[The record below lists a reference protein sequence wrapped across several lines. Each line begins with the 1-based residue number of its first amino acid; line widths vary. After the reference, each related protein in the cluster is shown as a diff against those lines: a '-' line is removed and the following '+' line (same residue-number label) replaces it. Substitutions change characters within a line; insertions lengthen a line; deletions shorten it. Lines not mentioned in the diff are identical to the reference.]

1 MRPKPMTLV
10 ILDGWGMRDT
20 KSNNAIH
27 LANTPNYDQWLRE
40 CPHAK
45 VETCA
50 EHVGLPDGQMGNSE
64 VGHTNL
70 GAGRI
75 VYQDFTRINL
85 AVKNKTMHTNQALVT
100 VINKAKKNNGAIHL
114 MGLLSPGGV
123 HSHTDHF
130 LAVVEAAHA
139 LGVKDIFIHGFLD
152 GRDTPPRSALEYIQ
166 NFEAAL
172 KKIGAGRIV
181 SLSGR
186 YWVMDRDKRW
196 ERVVKAYDMLTQGH
210 GETAQ
215 SATEGVQNAYNRD
228 ENDEFVLPTVIGD
241 GDAHKTRVKDGDA
254 IIMMNFRADRVREIT
269 HAFLGPRQGDGAFT
283 GFERTLLPKLSGY
296 FTLTQYEEG
305 LKGVDIGFPPENL
318 TRILG
323 EEISHAGLK
332 QLRAAETE
340 KYAHVTYFFNGGEEK
355 EFPGEDRLLIQSPKV
370 ATYDLQPE
378 MSAQELT
385 DAAIQRIE
393 SGHYDLIILNYANP
407 DMVGHTGIMA
417 AALKAIETVDHCLGQ
432 LVAAVRKAGGEVL
445 ITADHG
451 NADCMLEES
460 TNQPHTAHTNNPAPL
475 IFIGRPGVHIT
486 NGALCD
492 VAPSIL
498 TLMGLPQPKEM
509 TGKSLVSFTQGL
521 GADLR

>member
-10 ILDGWGMRDT
+10 ILDGWGIRDT
-20 KSNNAIH
+20 RDNNAIA

-85 AVKNKTMHTNQALVT
+85 AVRNKSMHSNPAVVA
-100 VINKAKKNNGAIHL
+100 VINKAIKANGAVHL

-130 LAVVEAAHA
+130 LAVVEAARD
-139 LGVKDIFIHGFLD
+139 LGMKKIYIHGFLD
-152 GRDTPPRSALEYIQ
+152 GRDTPPRSAIEFIED
-166 NFEAAL
+166 FEKGL
-172 KKIGAGRIV
+172 QKIGAGRIV

-196 ERVVKAYDMLTQGH
+196 ERVVKAYDMLTRGV
-210 GETAQ
+210 GETGKTAI
-215 SATEGVQNAYNRD
+215 EGVRKAYGRD
-228 ENDEFVLPTVIGD
+228 ENDEFVLPTVIDSGD
-241 GDAHKTRVKDGDA
+241 GENTRVKDGDA
-254 IIMMNFRADRVREIT
+254 ILMMNFRADRVREIS
-269 HAFLGPRQGDGAFT
+269 HAFLDPRAGEGAFK
-283 GFERTLLPKLSGY
+283 GFDRQVVPQLSGY

-305 LKGVDIGFPPENL
+305 LKGVEIGFPPEAL

-323 EEISHAGLK
+323 EEIANAGMK

-355 EFPGEDRLLIQSPKV
+355 EFAGEDRLLIPSPKV
-370 ATYDLQPE
+370 ATYDLKPE
-378 MSAQELT
+378 MSALELT
-385 DAAIQRIE
+385 DAVLERIN
-393 SGHYDLIILNYANP
+393 SGQYDVIILNYANP
-407 DMVGHTGIMA
+407 DMVGHTGIMP
-417 AALKAIETVDHCLGQ
+417 AALKAIETVDQCLGR
-432 LVAAVRKAGGEVL
+432 VAAAVKKAGGEML

-451 NADCMLEES
+451 NADCMLEEA
-460 TNQPHTAHTNNPAPL
+460 TGQPHTAHTNNPAPL
-475 IFIGRPGVHIT
+475 IFLGRQGVSLT
-486 NGALCD
+486 DGALCD
-492 VAPSIL
+492 VAPTIL
-498 TLMGLPQPKEM
+498 SLIGLPQPKEM
-509 TGKSLVSFTQGL
+509 TGKSLVSFTGDR
-521 GADLR
+521 A

>member
-10 ILDGWGMRDT
+10 ILDGWGIRDT
-20 KSNNAIH
+20 RDNNAIL

-40 CPHAK
+40 CPHSK

-50 EHVGLPDGQMGNSE
+50 GHVGLPDGQMGNSE

-85 AVKNKTMHTNQALVT
+85 AVKNKSMHTNPALLSVIEKARKANGT
-100 VINKAKKNNGAIHL
+100 VHL

-139 LGVKDIFIHGFLD
+139 QGIKNIFIHGFLD
-152 GRDTPPRSALEYIQ
+152 GRDTPPRSALEFIQ
-166 NFEAAL
+166 DFEKGLAT
-172 KKIGAGRIV
+172 IGAGRIV

-196 ERVVKAYDMLTQGH
+196 ERVVKAYDMLTQGI
-210 GETAQ
+210 GQNAAT
-215 SATEGVQNAYNRD
+215 ATEGVKNAYARD

-241 GDAHKTRVKDGDA
+241 GDPMHTRVKDGDA
-254 IIMMNFRADRVREIT
+254 ILMMNFRADRVREIS
-269 HAFLGPRQGDGAFT
+269 HAFLDPRQGPGAFT
-283 GFERTLLPKLSGY
+283 GFERKVVPQRLGY

-305 LKGVDIGFPPENL
+305 LAGVAIGFPPENL

-323 EEISHAGLK
+323 EEIANAGLK

-355 EFPGEDRLLIQSPKV
+355 EFPGEDRLLIPSPKV
-370 ATYDLQPE
+370 ATYDLKPE
-378 MSAQELT
+378 MSAIELT
-385 DAAIQRIE
+385 DAVLPKIE
-393 SGHYDLIILNYANP
+393 GGLYDLIIINYANP
-407 DMVGHTGIMA
+407 DMVGHTGIMT
-417 AALKAIETVDHCLGQ
+417 AALKAIETVDQCLGRIA
-432 LVAAVRKAGGEVL
+432 AAVRKAGGEML

-451 NADCMLEES
+451 NADCMLEE
-460 TNQPHTAHTNNPAPL
+460 TTGQPHTAHTNNPAPL
-475 IFIGRPGVHIT
+475 IFLGRPGVQLA

-492 VAPSIL
+492 VAPTIL

-509 TGKSLVSFTQGL
+509 TGTSLVHFTKDKV
-521 GADLR
+521 AA

>member
-10 ILDGWGMRDT
+10 ILDGWGIRAT
-20 KSNNAIH
+20 KENNAIL

-40 CPHAK
+40 CPHSQ

-85 AVKNKTMHTNQALVT
+85 AVKNKTMQTNEALVS
-100 VINKAKKNNGAIHL
+100 VIQKTKKNNGAVHL

-130 LAVVEAAHA
+130 LAVVEAAHH
-139 LGVKDIFIHGFLD
+139 LGIEKIFIHAFLD
-152 GRDTPPRSALEYIQ
+152 GRDTPPRSALEFIQ
-166 NFEAAL
+166 DFEGGL

-196 ERVVKAYDMLTQGH
+196 ERVVKAYDMLTQGS
-210 GETAQ
+210 GETAKT
-215 SATEGVQNAYNRD
+215 AIEGVQKAYERN

-241 GDAHKTRVKDGDA
+241 GDGLQTRVKDGDA
-254 IIMMNFRADRVREIT
+254 ILMMNFRADRVREIS
-269 HAFLGPRQGDGAFT
+269 HALLDPRQGEGAFT
-283 GFERTLLPKLSGY
+283 GFERKILPQLSGY

-305 LKGVDIGFPPENL
+305 LKGVQIGFPPQNL
-318 TRILG
+318 NRILG
-323 EEISHAGLK
+323 EEISQAGLK

-355 EFPGEDRLLIQSPKV
+355 EFAGEDRLLIPSPKV
-370 ATYDLQPE
+370 ATYDLKPE
-378 MSAQELT
+378 MSALELT
-385 DAAIQRIE
+385 DAVIPRIQ
-393 SGHYDLIILNYANP
+393 SGQYDLIILNYANP
-407 DMVGHTGIMA
+407 DMVGHTGIMV
-417 AALKAIETVDHCLGQ
+417 AALKAIETVDHCLGRI
-432 LVAAVRKAGGEVL
+432 VAAVRQVGGEML

-451 NADCMLEES
+451 NADCMLETS
-460 TNQPHTAHTNNPAPL
+460 TGQPHTAHTNNPAPL
-475 IFIGRPGVHIT
+475 IFIGRPGVKLT

-492 VAPSIL
+492 VAPTIL
-498 TLMGLPQPKEM
+498 ALMDLPQPKEM
-509 TGKSLVSFTQGL
+509 TGKSLVKFS
-521 GADLR
+521 

>member
-1 MRPKPMTLV
+1 MTLV
-10 ILDGWGMRDT
+10 ILDGWGIRDT
-20 KSNNAIH
+20 RENNAIQ

-40 CPHAK
+40 CPHSQ

-50 EHVGLPDGQMGNSE
+50 GHVGLPDGQMGNSE

-85 AVKNKTMHTNQALVT
+85 AVKNKTMHSNPALVS
-100 VINKAKKNNGAIHL
+100 VINKAKKNNGAVHL

-130 LAVVEAAHA
+130 LAVVETAHQ
-139 LGVKDIFIHGFLD
+139 LGIKDIFIHGFLD
-152 GRDTPPRSALEYIQ
+152 GRDTPPRSALEFISD
-166 NFEAAL
+166 FEAGL

-196 ERVVKAYDMLTQGH
+196 ERVVKAYDMLTRGT
-210 GETAQ
+210 GETAKT
-215 SATEGVQNAYNRD
+215 ALEGVEKAYARD

-241 GDAHKTRVKDGDA
+241 GDARQTRVKDGDA
-254 IIMMNFRADRVREIT
+254 ILMMNFRADRVREIS
-269 HAFLGPRQGDGAFT
+269 HAFLDPRQGNKAFT
-283 GFERTLLPKLSGY
+283 GFERTVLPKLSGY

-305 LKGVDIGFPPENL
+305 LKGADVEVDIGFPPENL

-323 EEISHAGLK
+323 EEISKAGLK

-355 EFPGEDRLLIQSPKV
+355 EFAGEDRLLIPSPKV
-370 ATYDLQPE
+370 ATYDLKPE
-378 MSAQELT
+378 MSAMELT
-385 DAAIQRIE
+385 DAVIPRIE
-393 SGHYDLIILNYANP
+393 SGQYDLIIINYANP
-407 DMVGHTGIMA
+407 DMVGHTGIMS
-417 AALKAIETVDHCLGQ
+417 AALKAIETVDQCLGR
-432 LVAAVRKAGGEVL
+432 VAAAVRKMGGEIL

-460 TNQPHTAHTNNPAPL
+460 TGQPHTAHTNNPAPL
-475 IFIGRPGVHIT
+475 IFLGRPGVT
-486 NGALCD
+486 LANGALCD
-492 VAPSIL
+492 VAPTIM

-509 TGKSLVSFTQGL
+509 TGTSLVKFTQGKV
-521 GADLR
+521 AA

>member
-1 MRPKPMTLV
+1 MTLV
-10 ILDGWGMRDT
+10 ILDGWGIRDT
-20 KSNNAIH
+20 KENNAIH
-27 LANTPNYDQWLRE
+27 LANTPHYDQWLRE
-40 CPHAK
+40 CPHAR

-50 EHVGLPDGQMGNSE
+50 GHVGLPDGQMGNSE

-85 AVKNKTMHTNQALVT
+85 AVKNRSIHANAALNAT
-100 VINKAKKNNGAIHL
+100 IDKAKKAGGAIHL

-130 LAVVEAAHA
+130 LAVVEAAHT
-139 LGVKDIFIHGFLD
+139 LGLEKIYIHGFLD

-166 NFEAAL
+166 DFEKDL

-196 ERVVKAYDMLTQGH
+196 ERVVKAYDMLTQGS
-210 GETAQ
+210 GETAKT
-215 SATEGVQNAYNRD
+215 ATEGVQKAYQRN
-228 ENDEFVLPTVIGD
+228 ENDEFVLPTVVGD
-241 GDAHKTRVKDGDA
+241 GDGHRTRVQNGDA
-254 IIMMNFRADRVREIT
+254 ILMMNFRADRVREIS
-269 HAFLGPRQGDGAFT
+269 HAFLDPAQGEAAFK
-283 GFERTLLPKLSGY
+283 GFERRSLPKLSAY

-305 LKGVDIGFPPENL
+305 LKGVEIGFPPENL
-318 TRILG
+318 NRILG
-323 EEISHAGLK
+323 EEISKAGLK

-355 EFPGEDRLLIQSPKV
+355 EFPGEDRLLIPSPKV
-370 ATYDLQPE
+370 ATYDLKPE
-378 MSAQELT
+378 MSAPELT
-385 DAAIQRIE
+385 DAVIQRIE
-393 SGHYDLIILNYANP
+393 SGQYDLVILNYANP
-407 DMVGHTGIMA
+407 DMVGHTGIMTA
-417 AALKAIETVDHCLGQ
+417 AIKAIETVDHCLGR
-432 LVAAVRKAGGEVL
+432 VAAAVRKMGGEML
-445 ITADHG
+445 ITSDHG

-460 TNQPHTAHTNNPAPL
+460 TGQPHTAHTNNPAPL
-475 IFIGRPGVHIT
+475 VYIGRPGVKIA

-492 VAPSIL
+492 VAPTVL

-509 TGKSLVSFTQGL
+509 TGKSLVTL
-521 GADLR
+521 P